1 MGSKEEMFACLEG
14 VDSDLKRN
22 VYIKMAPFLA
32 GGQTQCLLSPSGDLG
47 IGLV

>member
-32 GGQTQCLLSPSGDLG
+32 GGQTQRLFRMFF
-47 IGLV
+47 II